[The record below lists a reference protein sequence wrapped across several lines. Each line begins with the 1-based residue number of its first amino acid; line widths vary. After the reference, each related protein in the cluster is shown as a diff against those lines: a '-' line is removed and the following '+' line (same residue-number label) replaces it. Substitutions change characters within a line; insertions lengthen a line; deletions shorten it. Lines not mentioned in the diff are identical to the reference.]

1 MSQQEKKNAA
11 NYKMSSILRYVLFS
25 EILKWEKHAF
35 GIVENIMLSVTK
47 FCLVRSVLGYWL
59 VMGPD
64 CLSSDPIYYLLG
76 LWLKQWV
83 IHYSPA

>member
-1 MSQQEKKNAA
+1 MYRDFMSQQEKKNAA

-47 FCLVRSVLGYWL
+47 FCLVRSV
-59 VMGPD
+59 
-64 CLSSDPIYYLLG
+64 
-76 LWLKQWV
+76 
-83 IHYSPA
+83 